1 MSLGTYCS
9 VLWYSGRHHHHYH
22 HLHYH
27 HHISLSRFDKI
38 PDVDHVAPLRGYS
51 PDRTRSPPS
60 GDRNSTSER
69 DDDGYSLLTTMLEA
83 DRAADQD
90 GDKPVGDDEKVDN
103 DSDEVGVNKKIA
115 LLSIDGDDDVAVMQ
129 QLLLKSPG
137 LGEQLVGQ
145 VSPSSGTKQQ
155 VDEFDETKAY

>member
-1 MSLGTYCS
+1 
-9 VLWYSGRHHHHYH
+9 
-22 HLHYH
+22 
-27 HHISLSRFDKI
+27 
-38 PDVDHVAPLRGYS
+38 
-51 PDRTRSPPS
+51 
-60 GDRNSTSER
+60 
-69 DDDGYSLLTTMLEA
+69 MLEA